1 MSVPAFVMKIFV
13 PLIVHSP
20 SRQLGARARG
30 GGVGSGSRLGQ
41 AEGGQLLPGGEVGE
55 PVPLLVL
62 GAEEEDRHRPERAV
76 RRDRDRDR
84 RIDSRQLLD
93 RDRVRDRVGAAA
105 AVLLG
110 NGHAHQPELGQLR
123 DEVVGEAVLPVELL
137 GDRGDLLLGEV
148 PDRAADELLL
158 LRQVEVHAE
167 SRSAS
172 STIRRTPYPVPPF
185 CQR

>member
-1 MSVPAFVMKIFV
+1 MPAFVMKIFV

-20 SRQLGARARG
+20 SLSSARVRAAAASDPAP
-30 GGVGSGSRLGQ
+30 GSVRPKAASF
-41 AEGGQLLPGGEVGE
+41 LPGGEVGE
-55 PVPLLVL
+55 PGPLLVFV
-62 GAEEEDRHRPERAV
+62 AEEEDRHRPERAV

-93 RDRVRDRVGAAA
+93 RDRVGDRVGAAA

-123 DEVVGEAVLPVELL
+123 DEVVGKAVLPVELL

-148 PDRAADELLL
+148 ADRAADELLL
-158 LRQVEVHAE
+158 LGEVEVHAE
-167 SRSAS
+167 SRCAS

>member
-1 MSVPAFVMKIFV
+1 MPAFVMKIFV

-20 SRQLGARARG
+20 SRQLGARARR
-30 GGVGSGSRLGQ
+30 GGVGSGSRLGE

-55 PVPLLVL
+55 PGPLLVFV
-62 GAEEEDRHRPERAV
+62 AEEEDRHRPERAV

-93 RDRVRDRVGAAA
+93 RDRVGERVGAAA

-110 NGHAHQPELGQLR
+110 DGHAHQPELRQLR
-123 DEVVGEAVLPVELL
+123 DEVVGKAVLPVELL

-148 PDRAADELLL
+148 ADRAADELLL
-158 LRQVEVHAE
+158 LGEVEVHAE
-167 SRSAS
+167 SRCAS